1 MPSTLPYLQHRSK
14 GKEKSGVKHSGY
26 VNSTDLRADQDR
38 ETEKASSKS
47 PWFAIQSKV
56 KKKTNIIEMQKKEM
70 EEVRVN
76 AATAIFL
83 CFLILTS
90 SQRLCSD
97 MVQNPNVNYN
107 VVTLSTV
114 LLACATISTL
124 ILAMHFHGWVC
135 RKRSIYIR
143 NNNTN
148 IEQKW

>member
-1 MPSTLPYLQHRSK
+1 MY
-14 GKEKSGVKHSGY
+14 
-26 VNSTDLRADQDR
+26 
-38 ETEKASSKS
+38 SKS
-47 PWFAIQSKV
+47 ENLLQVYFFTMTIYRLWFFGTWASLTNKTARPRPRNGESLQQKPLLSKV